1 MKFTLREIVLAVALI
16 AVFVIAFFDRLV
28 LIEALRKSQRTP
40 VEVTE
45 APQ

>member
-1 MKFTLREIVLAVALI
+1 MKFTVREIVLAISLV

-28 LIEALRKSQRTP
+28 LIEALRNSQRVP
-40 VEVTE
+40 VAVTE